1 MKKYL
6 PYFYK
11 IMVLFAVMFSV
22 NGWTQISMSTTSSYQ
37 QDFNTLLS
45 SGSANWVDHSTLL
58 NWYSQRT
65 GAGTTIVADTGSSNT
80 GGLYSY
86 GSSGSTDRALGSLGS
101 GTAGHFSYGT
111 LLRNNST
118 FTITDIKVSYTGEQW
133 RNSAAAAQTV
143 AFYYKISSS
152 IITDLQPN
160 VSTGWTAVT
169 NLDFISPVVGGTAG
183 SLDGNASSNKV
194 TKSNILIPALN
205 LPAGSYILL
214 KWDDPDHTGSDHGL
228 AIDNVSINWTVN
240 DVVKPEPSNFPTNF
254 SCGTATHSSIALS
267 WIDGVGATVPDG
279 YLIKWSAVSSAEI
292 TNPAD
297 GTPIA
302 NGANYQNV
310 AKGIQGFTATGLS
323 PNTPYFFKIWSYTNS
338 GSTIDY
344 KLVGEP
350 QTSCSTLAAPC
361 SFLETFSGIG
371 TASSYGSRSWIG
383 LDSSGGNAG
392 DWSATDA
399 REDETIIGKAVTI
412 RNGAITSPIFNNGI
426 ANLSLKAKFP
436 YVESSGNLLLKIN
449 GVTVGT
455 LLYAEMNGTNII
467 TKIFNNINISGNVV
481 ISLVSTGARYTV
493 DDLQWTCFTGTAE
506 PNINIQG
513 NSITIIDGDTTPS
526 TADGTAFGTTIISGS
541 DVEKTFAI
549 QNLGSANLLLDTPA
563 VVLLD
568 GAQGFTVSVQPT
580 INPMTGFTNQT
591 FKLKFNNT
599 VPGTYTETVMIG
611 SNDPDTSVYAFD
623 VKAVVIAP
631 TITVD
636 KTLLTG
642 FAYPFGQGPSG
653 TQKIVINGSNLSG
666 NINVTAS
673 ADWEISTNLTY
684 DVGNMSP
691 WNTIDISKN
700 ASNAVTNQ
708 SIHVRLKDGL
718 AVGNYGGAITITSPN
733 AVTQTVA
740 LSGVVTAG
748 VRDIKVTGNGTS
760 ITNGSVTP
768 LGLNNTLFASQNLGN
783 SQTKA
788 FEIKNLGG
796 EPLTIGSITLSGV
809 DATSFSIMNGP
820 VAGKVLNQNEIA
832 TFEIKFEPTTI
843 GTKNA
848 TVSIDN
854 NDPNDYSYLFA
865 VRGGATYCSSS
876 GELVVA
882 RQDFEIIPAIPVL
895 NYTLT
900 TFGVILPGPNTGF
913 SSGKSLSTDAPKTN
927 NLYSEGARGYRI
939 QGADPISQTPSGVR
953 LTFDN
958 VNTSAYT
965 DISLSFKVAGF
976 SLGSTSNG
984 MDDLNAANEST
995 IIHGDKLDYVLVE
1008 VSPDGGVTWYQQAK
1022 VVSGQLNLP
1031 WSFGS
1036 AGTVAGSRIYNA
1048 DNNLTYFNSTSANR
1062 YSAITVTDLP
1072 AVSNLKVRISAQN
1085 NALNESWILDDV
1097 RLTSTGLVP
1106 KVWNGSTWLP
1116 SLPQPSDKAIIN
1128 ADYHSGT
1135 NGSFKVCQCEISN
1148 TATLTVAANAEI
1160 KVSDFIINN
1169 GNVVVES
1176 DGNFIQTNE
1185 ADTNSGMGT
1194 FKVLRKLNLSATR
1207 EQYNY
1212 LTSPTQGTSL
1222 KDIYKDA
1229 VGNAVNVPFILYYNE
1244 ATNKF
1249 LNSSGVYIKGR
1260 ALAVKEPT
1268 TATFATSVMTAA
1280 FMGQPAN
1287 GSFNYNLVNSSFADP
1302 NRGYNLIGNPY
1313 PSNIDLIKFYAD
1325 NSTAGNLSPTFYF
1338 WDHTANTQTVQ
1349 MGDLYNGLAYANF
1362 NAATPTGTGTPT
1374 KAFGDPGAAGL
1385 KFPTRYV
1392 KVAQGFMAK
1401 VNNTPTF
1408 NVTFSNSSRKAD
1420 PAEGFFGK
1428 GKSVENE
1435 TPVDRYWLN
1444 LITPANL
1451 ASNIAVVY
1459 FEEGNDAFTKDDS
1472 RSMGGS
1478 DAIYSLVEDEKV
1490 IINAKSSF
1498 TLGDQVD
1505 LGTSHFSAGIYTI
1518 AIDKVEGVF
1527 ANGQNIYLKDYQ
1539 TGTVTNLTESNYTFE
1554 ASPGETAGRFQI
1566 VYRSETV
1573 LVTETNMKGGM
1584 VVYRDGNDFVIKSPK
1599 TLASV
1604 EAYDLSGKLI
1614 MVLKPISKQAVL
1626 DASKITNG
1634 IYVLKITST
1643 SGEVTTQKIAR

>member
-11 IMVLFAVMFSV
+11 IVVLCAVLFFIKGSAQTTLAQWTFPNLGTVLTPDVFSP
-22 NGWTQISMSTTSSYQ
+22 NNA
-37 QDFNTLLS
+37 FKLLS
-45 SGSANWVDHSTLL
+45 CTQTISDVSGNGTKAATASGWVDGSGSKYWMIEVDT
-58 NWYSQRT
+58 Q
-65 GAGTTIVADTGSSNT
+65 G
-80 GGLYSY
+80 
-86 GSSGSTDRALGSLGS
+86 
-101 GTAGHFSYGT
+101 FS
-111 LLRNNST
+111 
-118 FTITDIKVSYTGEQW
+118 DV
-133 RNSAAAAQTV
+133 
-143 AFYYKISSS
+143 KISSEQRSSDTGPKDFKLQYRIGTGIWNDLPFGS
-152 IITDLQPN
+152 ITVADNFTSGVIGNLPIAAGSDLSSLFVRWVMTSN
-160 VSTGWTAVT
+160 SAGNGTTVANGGTSRID
-169 NLDFISPVVGGTAG
+169 NIKVVGTAIT
-183 SLDGNASSNKV
+183 A
-194 TKSNILIPALN
+194 T
-205 LPAGSYILL
+205 
-214 KWDDPDHTGSDHGL
+214 
-228 AIDNVSINWTVN
+228 
-240 DVVKPEPSNFPTNF
+240 KPEPSNFPTNF

-279 YLIKWSAVSSAEI
+279 YLIKWSAVSFAEI

-302 NGANYQNV
+302 NGANVQNV

-361 SFLETFSGIG
+361 SFLEDFSNSNATTKYANGSFLGNNSILWTYTAARDEDGDSNNSGING
-371 TASSYGSRSWIG
+371 KGLMLRRISDNSKISS
-383 LDSSGGNAG
+383 A
-392 DWSATDA
+392 
-399 REDETIIGKAVTI
+399 IIG
-412 RNGAITSPIFNNGI
+412 SGI
-426 ANLSLKAKFP
+426 ANFSVKLYKGFTG
-436 YVESSGNLLLKIN
+436 SGNRQVELLIN
-449 GVTVGT
+449 
-455 LLYAEMNGTNII
+455 NISVATSI
-467 TKIFNNINISGNVV
+467 PFDDFSEHVFSVNNINVSGNVTIELRNV
-481 ISLVSTGARYTV
+481 TNNQIIV
-493 DDLQWTCFTGTAE
+493 DDLQWTCFTGTPE

-611 SNDPDTSVYAFD
+611 SNDPDTSVYAFE

-642 FAYPFGQGPSG
+642 FTYPFGQGPSA

-673 ADWEISTNLTY
+673 TDWEISTNLTY
-684 DVGNMSP
+684 DGGNMSP

-768 LGLNNTLFASQNLGN
+768 LGLNNTLFAGLNLGN

-820 VAGKVLNQNEIA
+820 VVGKVLNQNEIA

-882 RQDFEIIPAIPVL
+882 RQDFEISPAIPVL
-895 NYTLT
+895 NYTLN

-976 SLGSTSNG
+976 SLGSASNG

-995 IIHGDKLDYVLVE
+995 SIHDDKLDYVLVE
-1008 VSPDGGVTWYQQAK
+1008 ISPDGGVTWYQQAK

-1062 YSAITVTDLP
+1062 YSAINVTDLP

-1106 KVWNGSTWLP
+1106 KVWNGSAWLP

-1135 NGSFKVCQCEISN
+1135 NGSFKVCQCEINSG
-1148 TATLTVAANAEI
+1148 ATLTVGGNTEV
-1160 KVSDFIINN
+1160 KVSDFLNNN

-1185 ADTNSGMGT
+1185 TDTNSGMGT

-1229 VGNAVNVPFILYYNE
+1229 VGNAVNVPFILYHNE

-1420 PAEGFFGK
+1420 SAEGFFGK

-1478 DAIYSLVEDEKV
+1478 DAIYSLVENEKV
-1490 IINAKSSF
+1490 SINGKSSF
-1498 TLGDQVD
+1498 TLIDQVD
-1505 LGTSHFSAGIYTI
+1505 LGTSHFSAGTYTI
-1518 AIDKVEGVF
+1518 AIDKAEGVF
-1527 ANGQNIYLKDYQ
+1527 ANGQNIYLKDHQ

-1573 LVTETNMKGGM
+1573 LVTETKMKGGM

-1614 MVLKPISKQAVL
+1614 MVLKPISKKAVL

>member
-11 IMVLFAVMFSV
+11 IVVLCAVLFF
-22 NGWTQISMSTTSSYQ
+22 IK
-37 QDFNTLLS
+37 
-45 SGSANWVDHSTLL
+45 GSAQTTLAQWTFPNLGTVLTPDVFSPNNAFKLL
-58 NWYSQRT
+58 NCTQTISDVSGNETQAATAMGWHDGIGSKNWMIEVDTQGFSDVKISSEQR
-65 GAGTTIVADTGSSNT
+65 SSNT
-80 GGLYSY
+80 GPKDFKLQYRIGTGIWNDLPF
-86 GSSGSTDRALGSLGS
+86 GSITVADNFTSGVIGNLPIAAGSDLSSLFVRWVMTSNSAVNGATVANG
-101 GTAGHFSYGT
+101 GTS
-111 LLRNNST
+111 RIDN
-118 FTITDIKVSYTGEQW
+118 IKVVG
-133 RNSAAAAQTV
+133 AP
-143 AFYYKISSS
+143 
-152 IITDLQPN
+152 IIAT
-160 VSTGWTAVT
+160 
-169 NLDFISPVVGGTAG
+169 
-183 SLDGNASSNKV
+183 
-194 TKSNILIPALN
+194 
-205 LPAGSYILL
+205 
-214 KWDDPDHTGSDHGL
+214 
-228 AIDNVSINWTVN
+228 
-240 DVVKPEPSNFPTNF
+240 KPEPSNFPTNF
-254 SCGTATHSSIALS
+254 SCGTTTHSSIALS
-267 WIDGVGATVPDG
+267 WIDGVGPTVPDG
-279 YLIKWSAVSSAEI
+279 YLIKWSAVSFAEI

-302 NGANYQNV
+302 NGANVQNV

-338 GSTIDY
+338 GSIIDY

-361 SFLETFSGIG
+361 NFLEDFSNSNATTNYANGSFLGNNSILWTYTAARDEDGDANNSGING
-371 TASSYGSRSWIG
+371 KGLMLRRLSDNSKISS
-383 LDSSGGNAG
+383 A
-392 DWSATDA
+392 
-399 REDETIIGKAVTI
+399 IIG
-412 RNGAITSPIFNNGI
+412 SGI
-426 ANLSLKAKFP
+426 ANFSVKLYKGFTGGGNRQ
-436 YVESSGNLLLKIN
+436 VELLIN
-449 GVTVGT
+449 
-455 LLYAEMNGTNII
+455 NISVATSI
-467 TKIFNNINISGNVV
+467 PFNDFLEHVFSVNNINVSGNVT
-481 ISLVSTGARYTV
+481 IELRNITANQIIV
-493 DDLQWTCFTGTAE
+493 DDLQWICFTGTPE
-506 PNINIQG
+506 PNINILG
-513 NSITIIDGDTTPS
+513 NGVTVIDGDTTPS
-526 TADGTAFGTTIISGS
+526 AADGTDFGSAIISGS
-541 DVEKTFAI
+541 TIEKTFTI
-549 QNLGSANLLLDTPA
+549 QNLGSANLVLDSPA

-568 GAQGFTVSVQPT
+568 GAQGFTVSAQPT

-591 FKLKFNNT
+591 FKLKFDNT

-611 SNDPDTSVYAFD
+611 SNDPDTSVYAFE

-636 KTLLTG
+636 KTLLTN
-642 FAYPFGQGPSG
+642 FTYPFGQGPSS
-653 TQKIVINGSNLSG
+653 TQKIVVNGINLSG

-673 ADWEISTNLTY
+673 TDWEISTNLTY
-684 DVGNMSP
+684 DGGNMSP

-700 ASNAVTNQ
+700 ASNTVTNQ

-718 AVGNYGGAITITSPN
+718 AVGNYGGTVTITSPN
-733 AVTQTVA
+733 AVTQKVA

-768 LGLNNTLFASQNLGN
+768 LGLNNTLFAGLNLGE
-783 SQTKA
+783 SKTKP

-796 EPLTIGSITLSGV
+796 EPLTIGIITISGPE
-809 DATSFSIMNGP
+809 ASSFSIMNGP
-820 VAGKVLNQNEIA
+820 AVGTILNQNQIV
-832 TFEIKFEPTTI
+832 TFDINFAPTTI

-848 TVSIDN
+848 TVTITS
-854 NDPNDYSYLFA
+854 NDPNDSSYVFA
-865 VRGGATYCSSS
+865 ISGGATYCSSA
-876 GELVVA
+876 GDLIIA
-882 RQDFEIIPAIPVL
+882 RQDFEVTPATPAM
-895 NYTLT
+895 NYLLT
-900 TFGVILPGPNTGF
+900 NFGAIAPGSNTGF
-913 SSGKSLSTDAPKTN
+913 SSGTSGNTSAPKNN
-927 NLYSEGARGYRI
+927 NLRAEGARGYRI
-939 QGADPISQTPSGVR
+939 QGADPFSEIPSGVR

-965 DISLSFKVAGF
+965 NISLSFKVAGF

-1229 VGNAVNVPFILYYNE
+1229 VGNAVTVPFILYHNE

-1490 IINAKSSF
+1490 TINGKSSF

-1527 ANGQNIYLKDYQ
+1527 ANGQNIYLKDHQ

-1566 VYRSETV
+1566 VYRPETV

-1584 VVYRDGNDFVIKSPK
+1584 VVYRDGNHFVIKSPK